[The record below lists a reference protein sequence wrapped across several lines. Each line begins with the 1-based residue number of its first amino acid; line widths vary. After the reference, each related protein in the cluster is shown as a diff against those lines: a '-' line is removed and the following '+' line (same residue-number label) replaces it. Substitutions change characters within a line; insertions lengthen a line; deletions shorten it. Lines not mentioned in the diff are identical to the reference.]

1 MARPGDYYERGPSP
15 WVPATILGVIL
26 LIATTP
32 FRMTP
37 DASQFG
43 YQASGFPSALI
54 WIPLLLFLATL
65 YFGGSSKSYGY
76 GRQGM
81 RAAPY
86 GGGVAGGYGDSMYP
100 PGRDGYSNSYYDG
113 YNNNSYYDQ
122 GLMSSFTDYGGL
134 WMLILLGIWLFSM
147 VGAGSSPVA
156 TTAMTSSRWGFPWS
170 LFSPRP
176 QYVIPLM

>member
-32 FRMTP
+32 FSLIP

-43 YQASGFPSALI
+43 YLASAFPSALI
-54 WIPLLLFLATL
+54 WIPLLVLLATL
-65 YFGGSSKSYGY
+65 FFGGNSKSYGY
-76 GRQGM
+76 GRRGM
-81 RAAPY
+81 RTAPY
-86 GGGVAGGYGDSMYP
+86 AGGLAGGYGDSMYP
-100 PGRDGYSNSYYDG
+100 PDRGEYNNSYYGG
-113 YNNNSYYDQ
+113 YNNNYYDQ
-122 GLMSSFTDYGGL
+122 GLISSFTDYGGL
-134 WMLILLGIWLFSM
+134 WMLILLGIWLLSM
-147 VGAGSSPVA
+147 FGARSPPAA
-156 TTAMTSSRWGFPWS
+156 TTAMTSSRFGFPWS